1 MGIQEEIGAR
11 SFVDAYHEATIN
23 IVFTANWLTHILEER
38 ASQQNITLH
47 QFNVLRVLRGKH
59 PEACTNREVQSKMVE
74 RNSDVSRM
82 VNRLVTKGLIHRS
95 KNDLDGRAVA
105 LTITDAGLEILE
117 KLEEPMLLGDLLPGR
132 LSESECEQL
141 NALLDKLRG

>member
-1 MGIQEEIGAR
+1 MGIKEDIAVR
-11 SFVDAYHEATIN
+11 SFVDAYHQATIN
-23 IVFTANWLTHILEER
+23 ILFTANWLTHILEER

-47 QFNVLRVLRGKH
+47 QFNVLRILRGKH
-59 PEACTNREVQSKMVE
+59 PKACTNREIQSKMVE

-95 KNDLDGRAVA
+95 KHELDGRAVA
-105 LTITDAGLEILE
+105 LTITDSGLRILDQ
-117 KLEEPMLLGDLLPGR
+117 LEEPMLLGDLLTDR
-132 LSESECEQL
+132 LCENECKQL